1 MAVGGIKPNVAAES
15 GMWRMKGLMTR
26 DGTAEH
32 VSTDQ
37 ILRREQG
44 REQENIFSLFS

>member
-37 ILRREQG
+37 ILRREQ
-44 REQENIFSLFS
+44 EQENIFSLFS